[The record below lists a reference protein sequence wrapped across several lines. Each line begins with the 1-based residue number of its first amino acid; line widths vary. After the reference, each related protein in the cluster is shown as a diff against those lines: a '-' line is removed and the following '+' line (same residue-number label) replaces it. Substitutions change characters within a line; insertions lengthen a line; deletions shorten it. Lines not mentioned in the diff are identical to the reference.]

1 MEQVEQQVPEMMELA
16 TNLRQKKESIQIK
29 GIDVG
34 DRLKA
39 LRRSIQKTR
48 ELANK
53 IKVGVDFQPN
63 TTIEL
68 QNPEDITKAA
78 TSTKVWRLSFRLWWC
93 VDFIYFGVE
102 VLELT
107 CLPIFLSYN
116 LLKFLLSICQFVYQ
130 LIQLFMYLLFV

>member
-1 MEQVEQQVPEMMELA
+1 MMELA
-16 TNLRQKKESIQIK
+16 ASLRQKKESIQMK

-34 DRLKA
+34 DRLKE

-78 TSTKVWRLSFRLWWC
+78 TSTKVCWLVLS
-93 VDFIYFGVE
+93 
-102 VLELT
+102 VL
-107 CLPIFLSYN
+107 
-116 LLKFLLSICQFVYQ
+116 
-130 LIQLFMYLLFV
+130 